1 MRFAGDG
8 VVPFGE
14 WLTSQGVPVG
24 FAVAAAITALE
35 VLGTPLYAAGW
46 FVPPLSAAYASI
58 YVAGIAMV
66 HAREGW
72 FVVGAGRNGAEYSV
86 LLIVCL
92 LCVGLQHAS
101 RTTLR
106 SRNRPRDQRCARHPL
121 QPRAREGQDVP
132 AGYAEAARTSTSVMA
147 G

>member
-1 MRFAGDG
+1 MSTPPAMTPATPEARGRLGWLCLRVTLAGLIAAHGWMRFAGGG

-46 FVPPLSAAYASI
+46 FVPALSAAYASI

-92 LCVGLQHAS
+92 LCVGLQHV
-101 RTTLR
+101 RRRRLGLG
-106 SRNRPRDQRCARHPL
+106 P
-121 QPRAREGQDVP
+121 V
-132 AGYAEAARTSTSVMA
+132 
-147 G
+147 

>member
-1 MRFAGDG
+1 MRTPSATMLADPDARSRTAWLCLRVVLAGLIAAHGWMRFAGGG

-14 WLTSQGVPVG
+14 WLVSQHVPAG
-24 FAVAAAITALE
+24 FALAAAITAIE
-35 VLGTPLYAAGW
+35 ILGTPLYAAGR
-46 FVPPLSAAYASI
+46 FVPALSVVYASI

-92 LCVGLQHAS
+92 LCVGLQHAGPAS
-101 RTTLR
+101 L
-106 SRNRPRDQRCARHPL
+106 
-121 QPRAREGQDVP
+121 RARSG
-132 AGYAEAARTSTSVMA
+132 R
-147 G
+147 